1 MAKYDVHIYAIARLK
16 VAGVEADSP
25 QDAVRKAEQR
35 VDLHQA
41 IANGE
46 AEYADDIDG
55 FLVDALD
62 EAGERMEGQTVFFN
76 AKEYDYTMKQSNILL
91 KLAQFGRSCLR
102 FLLAVG
108 QKLKPRGR
116 A

>member
-1 MAKYDVHIYAIARLK
+1 MPYFDVHVYAIARLK

-25 QDAVRKAEQR
+25 QDAVQKAEHL
-35 VDLHQA
+35 VDLRQA
-41 IANGE
+41 IALGE
-46 AEYADDIDG
+46 AEYADEIEG

-62 EAGERMEGQTVFFN
+62 EAGERMEGQSVFFDP
-76 AKEYDYTMKQSNILL
+76 KEYNHNMKHSSILL
-91 KLAQFGRSCLR
+91 KLAQMGRSCLR